1 MWKPTIL
8 LQIDPHTTQHVI
20 SIRSLPLFSCDRLLI
35 AVLYAHS
42 LTFCK
47 RGQRT
52 SWLFTVYITWQTG
65 QLRFGHGKQ
74 NSGLVNFLPKSPL
87 PFEQISSIYWKTATD
102 RGYTT
107 EFWTGALSSQVQ
119 PLTLYMP
126 LFTEKVPHPCTL
138 YWQMI
143 PLPHTT
149 LKGSIPFNC
158 CKCTVF

>member
-1 MWKPTIL
+1 MLFPIL
-8 LQIDPHTTQHVI
+8 LQIDPHAEHPARDI
-20 SIRSLPLFSCDRLLI
+20 DPFSSSSLMWSPADRSLVCP
-35 AVLYAHS
+35 S

-47 RGQRT
+47 RVQRT

-74 NSGLVNFLPKSPL
+74 NSGLVNFVPESRL
-87 PFEQISSIYWKTATD
+87 PFEQISSIYWKKATD

-107 EFWTGALSSQVQ
+107 EFWTGALSSQVE

-126 LFTEKVPHPCTL
+126 LFKEKVRLPCTL

-149 LKGSIPFNC
+149 LKGCIPFNC